1 MDIVSIQKADKWQ
14 PTVMKSDFSK
24 KFFKPVFKR
33 DVPDDTFKYQ
43 PAPKPSGKYPFHLEL
58 ESIDPIPDQNK
69 LAFHMVGD
77 TGSIR
82 TPDFQKLV
90 VAEMVKQF
98 EAAEKTG
105 YEPQFLFHLGDVVYN
120 FGEASQYQRQFFEPY
135 QKYPGPIFAI
145 PGNHDSD
152 INPDSRVRYDSLD
165 AFTTVFCDTERR
177 TVSFSG
183 NAARKSM
190 VQPNVYWTLLTP
202 LANIIGMYSN
212 VTKFGVVTDEQRQ
225 WLIHELKRAD
235 SERPDK
241 AVILC
246 LHHSPYSADINHG
259 SSMPMIELLEGVF
272 EETGIYPDIVF
283 SGHVHNYQRFSRHY
297 RDGRHRGGRHRGG
310 RHRGGRHR
318 GGRTLPFIVA
328 GSGGYDELHP
338 VAYTSDYR
346 FNSDL
351 PEFEGINLESSCDTK
366 HGFLKVL
373 LERTTD
379 GITLTV
385 EFYTLPHERRVE
397 AGVNAVLEDRLVLE
411 I

>member
-1 MDIVSIQKADKWQ
+1 
-14 PTVMKSDFSK
+14 MKSDFFK
-24 KFFKPVFKR
+24 KFSKPVFKR
-33 DVPDDTFKYQ
+33 DVPDDSFKYL
-43 PAPKPSGKYPFHLEL
+43 PAPEPSGKYPYHLDL
-58 ESIDPIPDQNK
+58 EAIDPVPDQHK

-90 VAEMVKQF
+90 VGEMVKQF

-120 FGEASQYQRQFFEPY
+120 HGEASQYQRQFFEPY

-152 INPDSRVRYDSLD
+152 INPDSPVRYNSLD
-165 AFTTVFCDTERR
+165 AFKAVFCDTERR

-202 LANIIGMYSN
+202 LANMIGLYSN
-212 VTKFGVVTDEQRQ
+212 VTKFGAVTDEQRK
-225 WLIHELKRAD
+225 WLINELKRAD
-235 SERPDK
+235 SERPEK

-283 SGHVHNYQRFSRHY
+283 SGHVHNYQRFGRHY
-297 RDGRHRGGRHRGG
+297 GHNGRV
-310 RHRGGRHR
+310 
-318 GGRTLPFIVA
+318 LPFIVA

-338 VAYTSDYR
+338 VAYTNDYR
-346 FNSDL
+346 FDSNL
-351 PEFEGINLESSCDTK
+351 PEFEGINLEHSCDTK

-373 LERTTD
+373 LERTSG
-379 GITLTV
+379 GITITV

-397 AGVNAVLEDRLVLE
+397 AGVNAALEDRLVLK

>member
-1 MDIVSIQKADKWQ
+1 
-14 PTVMKSDFSK
+14 MKSDFSK
-24 KFFKPVFKR
+24 KFSKPVFKR

-43 PAPKPSGKYPFHLEL
+43 PAPKPSGKYPYHLDL
-58 ESIDPIPDQNK
+58 EAIDPVPDQNK

-90 VAEMVKQF
+90 VGEMVKQF

-152 INPDSRVRYDSLD
+152 INPDSRVRYNSLD

-177 TVSFSG
+177 TVAFSG

-190 VQPNVYWTLLTP
+190 VQPNVYWTLITP

-212 VTKFGVVTDEQRQ
+212 VPKFGVVTDEQRQ

-235 SERPDK
+235 SERPGK

-297 RDGRHRGGRHRGG
+297 PHRGGRI
-310 RHRGGRHR
+310 
-318 GGRTLPFIVA
+318 LPFIVA

-338 VAYTSDYR
+338 VAYTNDYR
-346 FNSDL
+346 FDSDL
-351 PEFEGINLESSCDTK
+351 PEFEGVNLENSCDTK

-373 LERTTD
+373 LERTAE
-379 GITLTV
+379 GIIITV
-385 EFYTLPHERRVE
+385 EFYTLPHERRAE
-397 AGVNAVLEDRLVLE
+397 AGVHAALEDRLVLK

>member
-1 MDIVSIQKADKWQ
+1 
-14 PTVMKSDFSK
+14 MKSDFFK
-24 KFFKPVFKR
+24 KFSKPVFKR

-43 PAPKPSGKYPFHLEL
+43 PAPKPSGKYPYHLDL
-58 ESIDPIPDQNK
+58 ESVDPVPDQNK

-90 VAEMVKQF
+90 VGEMVKQF
-98 EAAEKTG
+98 EATEKTG

-135 QKYPGPIFAI
+135 QQYPGPIFAI

-152 INPDSRVRYDSLD
+152 INPDSRVRYHSLD
-165 AFTTVFCDTERR
+165 AFTAVFCDTERR
-177 TVSFSG
+177 TVPFSG
-183 NAARKSM
+183 NAERKSM

-212 VTKFGVVTDEQRQ
+212 VPKFGVVTDEQRD

-235 SERPDK
+235 SERPGK

-246 LHHSPYSADINHG
+246 LHHSPYSADTNHG
-259 SSMPMIELLEGVF
+259 SSMPMIKLLEGVF

-297 RDGRHRGGRHRGG
+297 KGRGGRV
-310 RHRGGRHR
+310 
-318 GGRTLPFIVA
+318 LPFIVA

-346 FNSDL
+346 FHSDL
-351 PEFEGINLESSCDTK
+351 PEFEGVNLEYSCDTK

-373 LERTTD
+373 LERTAD
-379 GITLTV
+379 GITITV
-385 EFYTLPHERRVE
+385 EFYTLPHERRSE
-397 AGVNAVLEDRLVLE
+397 PGVNASLEDRLILKV
-411 I
+411 

>member
-1 MDIVSIQKADKWQ
+1 
-14 PTVMKSDFSK
+14 MKSDFSK
-24 KFFKPVFKR
+24 KFSKPVFKR

-43 PAPKPSGKYPFHLEL
+43 PAPRPSGKYPYHLDL
-58 ESIDPIPDQNK
+58 EAVDPVPDQNK

-90 VAEMVKQF
+90 VGEMVKQF
-98 EAAEKTG
+98 QAVEKTG

-120 FGEASQYQRQFFEPY
+120 FGEASQYQRQFFDPY

-152 INPDSRVRYDSLD
+152 INPDSRVQYNSLD
-165 AFTTVFCDTERR
+165 AFTAVFCDTERR
-177 TVSFSG
+177 TVAFSG
-183 NAARKSM
+183 NAERKSM

-212 VTKFGVVTDEQRQ
+212 VPKFGVVTDEQRE

-235 SERPDK
+235 SERPHK

-272 EETGIYPDIVF
+272 AETGIYPDIVF

-297 RDGRHRGGRHRGG
+297 RGGSPGDGRVV
-310 RHRGGRHR
+310 
-318 GGRTLPFIVA
+318 PFIVA

-338 VAYTSDYR
+338 VAYTNDYR
-346 FNSDL
+346 FRSDL
-351 PEFEGINLESSCDTK
+351 PEFDGVNLEASCDTK

-373 LERTTD
+373 LERAAD
-379 GITLTV
+379 GITITV
-385 EFYTLPHERRVE
+385 EFYTLPHERRAE
-397 AGVNAVLEDRLVLE
+397 AGVNAALEDRLVLKV
-411 I
+411 

>member
-1 MDIVSIQKADKWQ
+1 
-14 PTVMKSDFSK
+14 MKSDFSK
-24 KFFKPVFKR
+24 KFSKPVFKR
-33 DVPDDTFKYQ
+33 DVPDDSFKYQ
-43 PAPKPSGKYPFHLEL
+43 PAPKPSGKYPYHLDL
-58 ESIDPIPDQNK
+58 ESIDPVPDQNK

-90 VAEMVKQF
+90 VGEMVKQF
-98 EAAEKTG
+98 EATEKTG

-165 AFTTVFCDTERR
+165 AFTAVFCDTERR

-235 SERPDK
+235 GERPGK

-297 RDGRHRGGRHRGG
+297 RNGRI
-310 RHRGGRHR
+310 
-318 GGRTLPFIVA
+318 LPFIVA

-346 FNSDL
+346 FTSDL
-351 PEFEGINLESSCDTK
+351 PAFEGVNLETSCDTK

-385 EFYTLPHERRVE
+385 EFYTLPHERRVQP
-397 AGVNAVLEDRLVLE
+397 GVNAALEDRLVLK

>member
-1 MDIVSIQKADKWQ
+1 MRSSYPQK
-14 PTVMKSDFSK
+14 FS
-24 KFFKPVFKR
+24 KPVFKK
-33 DVPDDTFKYQ
+33 DVPDDTFKYL
-43 PAPKPSGKYPFHLEL
+43 PAPKPSGKFPYHLDL
-58 ESIDPIPDQNK
+58 ESIDK

-90 VAEMVKQF
+90 VGEMVKQF

-120 FGEASQYQRQFFEPY
+120 HGEASQYQRQFFEPY

-152 INPDSRVRYDSLD
+152 VNPDSRVRYNSLD

-202 LANIIGMYSN
+202 LANIIGLYSN

-225 WLIHELKRAD
+225 WLAHELKRAD
-235 SERPDK
+235 SERPEK

-259 SSMPMIELLEGVF
+259 SSMPMIGLLEGVF

-283 SGHVHNYQRFSRHY
+283 SGHVHNYQRFTRHY
-297 RDGRHRGGRHRGG
+297 KGGRV
-310 RHRGGRHR
+310 
-318 GGRTLPFIVA
+318 LPFIVA

-338 VAYTSDYR
+338 VAYTNDYR
-346 FNSDL
+346 FTSNL
-351 PEFEGINLESSCDTK
+351 PEFEGINLENSCDTK

-373 LERTTD
+373 LERTEEGMT
-379 GITLTV
+379 ITV
-385 EFYTLPHERRVE
+385 EFYTLPHERRVQ
-397 AGVNAVLEDRLVLE
+397 AGVNAALEDRLVLK

>member
-1 MDIVSIQKADKWQ
+1 
-14 PTVMKSDFSK
+14 MKSDFSK
-24 KFFKPVFKR
+24 KFSKPVFKR

-43 PAPKPSGKYPFHLEL
+43 PAPKPSGKYPYHLDL
-58 ESIDPIPDQNK
+58 ESVDPVPDQDK

-90 VAEMVKQF
+90 VGEMVKQF
-98 EAAEKTG
+98 EATEKTG

-120 FGEASQYQRQFFEPY
+120 FGEASQYQRQFFDPY
-135 QKYPGPIFAI
+135 RQYPGPIFAI

-152 INPDSRVRYDSLD
+152 INPDSRVRYNSLD
-165 AFTTVFCDTERR
+165 AFTAVFCDTERR

-183 NAARKSM
+183 DAERKSM

-212 VTKFGVVTDEQRQ
+212 VPKFGVVTDEQRE
-225 WLIHELKRAD
+225 WLIHELRRAD

-297 RDGRHRGGRHRGG
+297 KRGHNRNGRV
-310 RHRGGRHR
+310 
-318 GGRTLPFIVA
+318 LPFIVA

-346 FNSDL
+346 FHSEL
-351 PEFEGINLESSCDTK
+351 PEFEGVNLEYSCDTK

-373 LERTTD
+373 LERTAD
-379 GITLTV
+379 GITITV
-385 EFYTLPHERRVE
+385 EFYTLPHERRAE
-397 AGVNAVLEDRLVLE
+397 PGVNAALEDRLVLKV
-411 I
+411 

>member
-1 MDIVSIQKADKWQ
+1 MDAKKKEEVFWNFVSFPLSKAKKADKWQ
-14 PTVMKSDFSK
+14 PSVMKPDFSK
-24 KFFKPVFKR
+24 KFSKPVFKR

-43 PAPKPSGKYPFHLEL
+43 PAPKPSGKYPYHLDL
-58 ESIDPIPDQNK
+58 EAIDPVPDQNK

-90 VAEMVKQF
+90 VGEMVKQF
-98 EAAEKTG
+98 EATEKTG

-120 FGEASQYQRQFFEPY
+120 HGEASEYQRQFFDPY
-135 QKYPGPIFAI
+135 KKYPGPIFAI

-152 INPDSRVRYDSLD
+152 INPDSRVRYGSLD

-177 TVSFSG
+177 TVPFSG
-183 NAARKSM
+183 NAERKSM
-190 VQPNVYWTLLTP
+190 VQPNVYWTLVTP

-212 VTKFGVVTDEQRQ
+212 VPKFGLVTDEQRN
-225 WLIHELKRAD
+225 WLMHELRSAD
-235 SERPDK
+235 KERPDK

-259 SSMPMIELLEGVF
+259 SSIPMIELLEGVF

-283 SGHVHNYQRFSRHY
+283 SGHVHNYQRFSRY
-297 RDGRHRGGRHRGG
+297 YRGGRV
-310 RHRGGRHR
+310 
-318 GGRTLPFIVA
+318 LPFIVA

-338 VAYTSDYR
+338 VAYTNDYR
-346 FNSDL
+346 FTSAL
-351 PEFEGINLESSCDTK
+351 PIFEGIQLESSCDTK

-373 LERTTD
+373 LERTAD
-379 GITLTV
+379 GILLTV
-385 EFYTLPHERRVE
+385 EFYTLPHERHI
-397 AGVNAVLEDRLVLE
+397 GPGQNAALEDRLVVK

>member
-1 MDIVSIQKADKWQ
+1 MDIVSIQKADHQQ
-14 PTVMKSDFSK
+14 PVVMRSSYPQKFS
-24 KFFKPVFKR
+24 KPVFKK
-33 DVPDDTFKYQ
+33 DVPDDSFKYL
-43 PAPKPSGKYPFHLEL
+43 PAPKPSGKYPYHLDL
-58 ESIDPIPDQNK
+58 ESIDPVPDQNK

-90 VAEMVKQF
+90 VGEMVKQF

-120 FGEASQYQRQFFEPY
+120 HGEASQYQRQFFEPY

-152 INPDSRVRYDSLD
+152 INPDSPVRYNSLD
-165 AFTTVFCDTERR
+165 AFKAVFCDTERR

-212 VTKFGVVTDEQRQ
+212 VTKFGVVTDEQRD
-225 WLIHELKRAD
+225 WLVRELKRAD

-283 SGHVHNYQRFSRHY
+283 SGHVHSYQRFSRHY
-297 RDGRHRGGRHRGG
+297 PGGGHGSGRV
-310 RHRGGRHR
+310 
-318 GGRTLPFIVA
+318 LPFIVA

-346 FNSDL
+346 FKSDL

-397 AGVNAVLEDRLVLE
+397 VGVHAALEDRLVLK

>member
-1 MDIVSIQKADKWQ
+1 MDIVSIQKADHQQ
-14 PTVMKSDFSK
+14 PVVMRSSYPQKFS
-24 KFFKPVFKR
+24 KPVFKR

-43 PAPKPSGKYPFHLEL
+43 PDPKPSGKYPYHLDL
-58 ESIDPIPDQNK
+58 EAIDPVPDQNK

-90 VAEMVKQF
+90 VGEMVKQF

-152 INPDSRVRYDSLD
+152 INPDSRVRYNSLD
-165 AFTTVFCDTERR
+165 AFTTVFCDTEQR
-177 TVSFSG
+177 TVAFSG
-183 NAARKSM
+183 NAERQSM

-212 VTKFGVVTDEQRQ
+212 VPKFGVVTDEQRN
-225 WLIHELKRAD
+225 WLIHELQRAD
-235 SERPDK
+235 AERPDK

-297 RDGRHRGGRHRGG
+297 K
-310 RHRGGRHR
+310 

-338 VAYTSDYR
+338 VAYTNDYR
-346 FNSDL
+346 FDSSL
-351 PEFEGINLESSCDTK
+351 PEFEGVNLENSCDTK

-373 LERTTD
+373 LERNAD

-397 AGVNAVLEDRLVLE
+397 PGVNAALEDRLVLK

>member
-1 MDIVSIQKADKWQ
+1 MDIVSTEKADHQQ
-14 PTVMKSDFSK
+14 PVTMKSSYPQKFS
-24 KFFKPVFKR
+24 KPVFKR
-33 DVPDDTFKYQ
+33 DVPDDSFKYQ
-43 PAPKPSGKYPFHLEL
+43 PAPKPSGKFPYHLDL
-58 ESIDPIPDQNK
+58 ESIDPVPDQNK

-90 VAEMVKQF
+90 VGEMVKQF

-152 INPDSRVRYDSLD
+152 INPDSRVNYHSLD
-165 AFTTVFCDTERR
+165 AFTAVFCDTGRR
-177 TVSFSG
+177 TVPFSG
-183 NAARKSM
+183 NAERKSM
-190 VQPNVYWTLLTP
+190 VQPNVYWTLITP

-212 VTKFGVVTDEQRQ
+212 VPKFGVVTDEQRQ

-235 SERPDK
+235 SERPGK

-297 RDGRHRGGRHRGG
+297 RHDGRI
-310 RHRGGRHR
+310 
-318 GGRTLPFIVA
+318 LPFIVA

-351 PEFEGINLESSCDTK
+351 PEFDGVNLEASCDTK

-373 LERTTD
+373 LERTVD

-397 AGVNAVLEDRLVLE
+397 AGENAVLEDRLVLKV
-411 I
+411 

>member
-1 MDIVSIQKADKWQ
+1 VATKNTVMDIVSTEKADYQQ
-14 PTVMKSDFSK
+14 PLVMRTSYPK
-24 KFFKPVFKR
+24 KFSKPVFKR
-33 DVPDDTFKYQ
+33 DVPDDTFKYL
-43 PAPKPSGKYPFHLEL
+43 PAPAPSGEYPFHLDL
-58 ESIDPIPDQNK
+58 EAGDPVPDQNK

-90 VAEMVKQF
+90 VGEMVKQF

-152 INPDSRVRYDSLD
+152 INPDSSVSYNSLD
-165 AFTTVFCDTERR
+165 AFTAVFCDTERR
-177 TVSFSG
+177 SVPFSG

-212 VTKFGVVTDEQRQ
+212 VPKFGVVTDEQRQ
-225 WLIHELKRAD
+225 WLIQELRRAD
-235 SERPDK
+235 GERPEK
-241 AVILC
+241 ALILC

-259 SSMPMIELLEGVF
+259 SSIPMIGLLEGVF

-297 RDGRHRGGRHRGG
+297 RGGRV
-310 RHRGGRHR
+310 
-318 GGRTLPFIVA
+318 LPFIVA

-338 VAYTSDYR
+338 VAYTNDHR
-346 FNSDL
+346 FTSEL
-351 PEFEGINLESSCDTK
+351 PIFEGINLESSCDTK

-373 LERTTD
+373 LERTTE
-379 GITLTV
+379 GLTLTV
-385 EFYTLPHERRVE
+385 EFYTLPHERRIDV
-397 AGVNAVLEDRLVLE
+397 GMNAALEDRLVLK

>member
-1 MDIVSIQKADKWQ
+1 
-14 PTVMKSDFSK
+14 MKSDFSK
-24 KFFKPVFKR
+24 KFSKPVFKR
-33 DVPDDTFKYQ
+33 DVPDDSYKYQ
-43 PAPKPSGKYPFHLEL
+43 PAPKPSGKYPYHLDL
-58 ESIDPIPDQNK
+58 ETIDSVPDRNK

-90 VAEMVKQF
+90 VGEMVKQF
-98 EAAEKTG
+98 EATEKTG

-120 FGEASQYQRQFFEPY
+120 FGEASEYRRQFFEPY

-152 INPDSRVRYDSLD
+152 INPDSRVRYNSLD
-165 AFTTVFCDTERR
+165 AFTAVFCDTERR
-177 TVSFSG
+177 TVPFSG
-183 NAARKSM
+183 NAGRKSM

-212 VTKFGVVTDEQRQ
+212 VPKFGVVDEAQRQ
-225 WLIHELKRAD
+225 WLVQELKRAD
-235 SERPDK
+235 SERPGK

-246 LHHSPYSADINHG
+246 LHHSPYSADVNHG
-259 SSMPMIELLEGVF
+259 SSIPMIGLLEGVF

-283 SGHVHNYQRFSRHY
+283 NGHVHNYQRFSRHY
-297 RDGRHRGGRHRGG
+297 PDGRV
-310 RHRGGRHR
+310 
-318 GGRTLPFIVA
+318 LPFVVA

-338 VAYTSDYR
+338 VAYTSDSR
-346 FNSDL
+346 FTSEL
-351 PEFEGINLESSCDTK
+351 PIFRGVNLENSCDTR

-373 LERTTD
+373 LERTSA
-379 GITLTV
+379 GITITV
-385 EFYTLPHERRVE
+385 EFYTLPHERRAE
-397 AGVNAVLEDRLVLE
+397 PGVNAAMEDRLVLK

>member
-1 MDIVSIQKADKWQ
+1 
-14 PTVMKSDFSK
+14 MKSDFSK
-24 KFFKPVFKR
+24 KFSKPVFKR

-43 PAPKPSGKYPFHLEL
+43 PAPKPSGKYPFHLDL

-90 VAEMVKQF
+90 VGEMVKQF

-152 INPDSRVRYDSLD
+152 INPDSRVGYNSLD
-165 AFTTVFCDTERR
+165 AFTAAFCDTERR

-212 VTKFGVVTDEQRQ
+212 VPKFGVVTDEQRQ

-283 SGHVHNYQRFSRHY
+283 SGHVHNYQRFSRYY
-297 RDGRHRGGRHRGG
+297 RHDGRI
-310 RHRGGRHR
+310 
-318 GGRTLPFIVA
+318 LPFIVA

-351 PEFEGINLESSCDTK
+351 PEFEGINLEASCDTK

-373 LERTTD
+373 LERTAD

-397 AGVNAVLEDRLVLE
+397 AGVNAALEDRLVLK

>member
-1 MDIVSIQKADKWQ
+1 
-14 PTVMKSDFSK
+14 MKSDFSK
-24 KFFKPVFKR
+24 KFSKPVFKR

-43 PAPKPSGKYPFHLEL
+43 PAPQPSGKYPYHLDL
-58 ESIDPIPDQNK
+58 EAVDPVPDQNK

-90 VAEMVKQF
+90 VGEMEKQF

-120 FGEASQYQRQFFEPY
+120 FGEASQYQRQFFGPY
-135 QKYPGPIFAI
+135 AKYPGPIFAI

-152 INPDSRVRYDSLD
+152 INPDSPMRYNSLD
-165 AFTTVFCDTERR
+165 AFRAVFCDTERR
-177 TVSFSG
+177 TVAFSG
-183 NAARKSM
+183 NAERKSIT
-190 VQPNVYWTLLTP
+190 QPNVYWTLLTP

-225 WLIHELKRAD
+225 WLIDELKRAD
-235 SERPDK
+235 GERPHK

-259 SSMPMIELLEGVF
+259 SSMPMIALLEGVF

-297 RDGRHRGGRHRGG
+297 KSRSGGRV
-310 RHRGGRHR
+310 
-318 GGRTLPFIVA
+318 LPFIVA

-338 VAYTSDYR
+338 VAYTNDYR
-346 FNSDL
+346 FDSDL
-351 PEFEGINLESSCDTK
+351 PEFEGVNLENSCDTK

-373 LERTTD
+373 LERTAD
-379 GITLTV
+379 GITITV

-397 AGVNAVLEDRLVLE
+397 PGVNAALEDRLVLKV
-411 I
+411 